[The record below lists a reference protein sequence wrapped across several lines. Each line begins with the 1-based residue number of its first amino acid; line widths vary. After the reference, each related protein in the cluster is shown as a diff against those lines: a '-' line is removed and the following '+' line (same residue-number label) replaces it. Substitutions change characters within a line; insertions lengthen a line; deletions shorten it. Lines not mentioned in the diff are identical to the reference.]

1 MRILIFGGHY
11 EPDLGPSAPIFTML
25 CRNLVRLGH
34 QVTMLTMVPHY
45 PSGRVPR
52 QYQGKWLWKEDDQGV
67 EVIRLGLPSVDRAKL
82 PQRMFQYLAYQIGAT
97 LAGLGKEYDV
107 VFSGSPS
114 ISIWLPFTV
123 LVTLRGKPAVYSVY
137 DVYPSVGIKLGIFRH
152 KLIIDLVSRLERSCL
167 DNAMLVRIISDSFR
181 PDLREMGVPDEKMV
195 RGYDWV
201 DTDLVRPLP
210 RLNSFSE
217 EKGLTDKF
225 VVMYAGNLGLSQGL
239 EYVIAAADF
248 LKEQEDILFLF
259 VGDGA
264 SREML
269 QEETARR
276 GLRNVKFLP
285 FQPRERLPEVLASAN
300 VSLVSL
306 QHGMGSGSLPSKI
319 YSIFAS
325 GRPLL
330 ISVDEGSEPWKLVEQ
345 AGAGLCV
352 PPENPASLSA
362 AILYLKN
369 APHLCQEFGQKGRAW
384 AEKRH
389 SPQAGAREIES
400 LLLRAIALK
409 QGAKQG

>member
-45 PSGRVPR
+45 PSGRVPPE
-52 QYQGKWLWKEDDQGV
+52 YQGKWFWKDDDQGV

-82 PQRMFQYLAYQIGAT
+82 PQRMLQYLAYQIGAT
-97 LAGLGKEYDV
+97 LAGWNKKYDA
-107 VFSGSPS
+107 VFACSSALTS
-114 ISIWLPFTV
+114 WLPFQT
-123 LVTLRGKPAVYSVY
+123 LVTLRNKPAVYGVY

-152 KLIIDLVSRLERSCL
+152 KPVITLMTALERSCL
-167 DNAMLVRIISDSFR
+167 DNAALVRVISDSFR

-201 DTDLVRPLP
+201 DTNLVRPLP
-210 RLNSFSE
+210 RLNPFAE
-217 EKGLTDKF
+217 ENGLTDKF

-248 LKEQEDILFLF
+248 LKEQDEILFLF

-269 QEETARR
+269 EEETAQR
-276 GLRNVKFLP
+276 GLQNVKFLP

-306 QHGMGSGSLPSKI
+306 QRGMGSGSLPSKM

-345 AGAGLCV
+345 AGAGMCV
-352 PPENPASLSA
+352 PPENPASLST

-369 APHLCQEFGQKGRAW
+369 TPHLCEQFGRQGRIW
-384 AEKRH
+384 AETHH
-389 SPQAGAREIES
+389 SPEVGAREIES
-400 LLLRAIALK
+400 MLLRAIQLK
-409 QGAKQG
+409 NQKR